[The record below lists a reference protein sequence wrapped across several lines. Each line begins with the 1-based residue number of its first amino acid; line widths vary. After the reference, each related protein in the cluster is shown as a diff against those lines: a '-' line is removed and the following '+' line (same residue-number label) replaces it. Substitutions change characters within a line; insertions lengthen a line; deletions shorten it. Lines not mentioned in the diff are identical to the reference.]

1 MRVLI
6 VGLGSIATKHINALR
21 SINPSVEIF
30 ALRQSG
36 SNEVEGVSNVFDWS
50 EIPTG
55 LDFILISNPSS
66 EHYNTI
72 WKACEIGVPLFIEKP
87 SLISLEKTDDLFGRI
102 SEFKTTTYVAFNF
115 RFHPAILWLKNNLD
129 VSSVLEVQS
138 YCGSY
143 LPSWRPTQDYR
154 KNYSSKSELGGGV
167 HLDLIH
173 ELDFITWIF
182 GNPIHTMSSLSKVSD
197 LEISSIDS
205 AHYWLSYEKMNASI
219 TLNYFRKDPKRT
231 IEIVTRDNTF
241 KVNLLTSTIK
251 DALNN
256 VVFKSDEPIIST
268 YAAQMRYFIKAIENK
283 ESLMNSLEESIS
295 TLKIC
300 LSNASR

>member
-6 VGLGSIATKHINALR
+6 VGLGSIASKHINALR

-36 SNEVEGVSNVFDWS
+36 SNEVEGVSNIFDWN
-50 EIPTG
+50 EIPSA

-102 SEFKTTTYVAFNF
+102 SEFKTRTYVAFNF
-115 RFHPAILWLKNNLD
+115 RFHPAITWLKNNLD
-129 VSSVLEVQS
+129 ISSVLEVQS

-182 GNPIHTMSSLSKVSD
+182 GNPIHTISSLSKVSE

-231 IEIVTRDNTF
+231 IEIVTKDTTF
-241 KVNLLTSTIK
+241 KVNLLTSTIT
-251 DALNN
+251 DAQDN
-256 VVFKSDEPIIST
+256 VIFKSDEPVIST
-268 YAAQMRYFIKAIENK
+268 YTAQMNYFINAIQDK
-283 ESLMNSLEESIS
+283 EPMMNSLEESIS

-300 LSNASR
+300 LSNASK